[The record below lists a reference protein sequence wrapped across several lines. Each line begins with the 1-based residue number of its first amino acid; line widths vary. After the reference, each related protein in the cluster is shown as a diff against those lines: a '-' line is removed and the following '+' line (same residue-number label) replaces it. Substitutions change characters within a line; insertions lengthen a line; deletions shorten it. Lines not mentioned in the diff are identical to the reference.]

1 MGKAEE
7 NKQKKRNALLTHAY
21 TLFTNKGVAA
31 TTISDIAANAGVGK
45 GTFYFYFRDK
55 EDLIEK
61 LVAQKAEQ
69 VLQHALNDL
78 EKHDKTASVEDK
90 LVFIADDLLTELSK
104 DKLLLKFI
112 NKNLTYGFYK
122 KAMTRGEIMKEL
134 DIKAEYMKLIT
145 ADGSSWKDPDLMLF
159 TIVELISS
167 TGQSIILEN
176 DPVDLDTY
184 KPYLFECVRK
194 IISVFRAD

>member
-31 TTISDIAANAGVGK
+31 TTISEIAANAGVGK

-69 VLQHALNDL
+69 VLLHALNDL
-78 EKHDKTASVEDK
+78 EKHDKAASVEDK
-90 LVFIADDLLTELSK
+90 LVFIADDLLTELCK
-104 DKLLLKFI
+104 DKMLLKFI

-122 KAMTRGEIMKEL
+122 KAMNREEIKKDL
-134 DIKAEYMKLIT
+134 DIKTEYMKLIT
-145 ADGSSWKDPDLMLF
+145 ADGSNWKDPDLMLF
-159 TIVELISS
+159 TIVELISG

-176 DPVDLDTY
+176 EPVDLDTY
-184 KPYLFECVRK
+184 KPYLFECVKK
-194 IISVFRAD
+194 IISVFRID